1 MKKTKVIIPALGLL
15 LLSTAASVTGTVA
28 WFAANNTVSATGMT
42 ISAKSN
48 TEFLV
53 IVEGN
58 SFINTAVTTT
68 VTSTAS
74 ATSLYPVA
82 PKNTL
87 AANNVNTP
95 ATWQYAY
102 SNNVASYAAATGYT
116 DCTAQN
122 FGDYVASE
130 TFSLGLNVNSGL
142 DTSATHLSLKS
153 VNVPDDTGISCVVVC
168 GNVFGNYT
176 ADSSVELDLGVNAT
190 TSGTVVTVY
199 YYTNGEDTNVYSSN
213 STNLT
218 GEITLNFG
226 FVEA

>member
-28 WFAANNTVSATGMT
+28 WFAANNTVDATGMT
-42 ISAKSN
+42 ISAKSD

-53 IVEGN
+53 IVEG
-58 SFINTAVTTT
+58 STFSSSALTTT
-68 VTSTAS
+68 VTSTAQ
-74 ATSLYPVA
+74 AKQLYPVA

-87 AANNVNTP
+87 SASNVTT
-95 ATWQYAY
+95 ASTWHYAY
-102 SNNVASYAAATGYT
+102 SDDVAVATKATDYV
-116 DCTAQN
+116 DCTDLTN
-122 FGDYVASE
+122 YVASE

-142 DTSATHLSLKS
+142 TTSAANLALKE
-153 VNVPDDTGISCVVVC
+153 VTVPADTGISCVVVC

-176 ADSSVELDLGVNAT
+176 ADFSGELDLGAKAT

-199 YYTNGEDTNVYSSN
+199 YYINGEDENVYSTN

-218 GEITLNFG
+218 GAIELSFG
-226 FVEA
+226 FVE